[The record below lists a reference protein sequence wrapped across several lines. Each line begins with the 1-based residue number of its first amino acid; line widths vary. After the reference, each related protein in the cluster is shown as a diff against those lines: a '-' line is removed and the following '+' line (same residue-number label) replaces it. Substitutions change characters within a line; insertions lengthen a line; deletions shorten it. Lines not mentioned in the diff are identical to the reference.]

1 MRKKKKI
8 RSFIKS
14 AAKGEK
20 KEGSV
25 KLTMKV
31 QTQMTKQKQTNPGN
45 EDGIENGFRVRDGKQ

>member
-31 QTQMTKQKQTNPGN
+31 QTQMTK
-45 EDGIENGFRVRDGKQ
+45 